1 MRDGLLALINK
12 TILVKYKL
20 PNDAL
25 GISKTSISSL
35 DDYCLYGKKSIDLA
49 TIIYNGIIEYCENEY
64 KIDYKNID
72 KEQLKAIQ
80 IKMNYIEDQTVS
92 QKKQKGFYGEVL
104 LFAILKVIFGADVLV
119 AKGYFYNPIENS
131 EAKGFDCYHLID
143 KDEQLELWFGEA
155 KCGGDFKKPL
165 TDILS
170 KIQRTLSDEYLN
182 KNILAI
188 NRQMDKST
196 NFSPRLME
204 LLNEWEEN
212 PEINLSEQAKRHN
225 IKLVYPILI
234 IYNNKTSYDDSVK
247 TIVQYVE
254 DELVRLDVKTI
265 GESVETEIFFIFFPV
280 EEISSIK
287 EEVIT
292 WISQKKP
299 LI

>member
-1 MRDGLLALINK
+1 M
-12 TILVKYKL
+12 
-20 PNDAL
+20 
-25 GISKTSISSL
+25 
-35 DDYCLYGKKSIDLA
+35 
-49 TIIYNGIIEYCENEY
+49 
-64 KIDYKNID
+64 
-72 KEQLKAIQ
+72 
-80 IKMNYIEDQTVS
+80 
-92 QKKQKGFYGEVL
+92 
-104 LFAILKVIFGADVLV
+104 

-212 PEINLSEQAKRHN
+212 PEINLS
-225 IKLVYPILI
+225 
-234 IYNNKTSYDDSVK
+234 
-247 TIVQYVE
+247 
-254 DELVRLDVKTI
+254 
-265 GESVETEIFFIFFPV
+265 
-280 EEISSIK
+280 
-287 EEVIT
+287 
-292 WISQKKP
+292 
-299 LI
+299 